1 MLGVS
6 IPVNKRLF
14 EIFKTCGFVEESGH
28 GVPTVTKAYGD
39 ESYIFDGKFIKV
51 VIPFDKSGFTN
62 TIQEIDNTTQKT
74 TQKTT
79 QGNEGTTQKTPQE
92 RLIELLKANPKLSR
106 SDLATLLKLSEDG
119 VKYQI
124 KKLKDKG
131 IIKREGPDK
140 GGYWEV
146 IE

>member
-1 MLGVS
+1 M
-6 IPVNKRLF
+6 
-14 EIFKTCGFVEESGH
+14 
-28 GVPTVTKAYGD
+28 PTVTKAYGD

-51 VIPFDKSGFTN
+51 IIPFDKSGFTN
-62 TIQEIDNTTQKT
+62 TIQEIDNT

-92 RLIELLKANPKLSR
+92 RLIELLKANPNLSR

>member
-1 MLGVS
+1 M
-6 IPVNKRLF
+6 
-14 EIFKTCGFVEESGH
+14 
-28 GVPTVTKAYGD
+28 PTVTKAYGD

-74 TQKTT
+74 TQ
-79 QGNEGTTQKTPQE
+79 GHEGTTQKTPQE

-106 SDLATLLKLSEDG
+106 SDLATLLKLREDG